1 MSDLRNQTP
10 STTYKGLLQVNDYS
24 NGVDATS
31 KFVQDGEGTNSALSI
46 STTKVGVGTSSPSA
60 PLDVTSTTGG
70 VVFPRLTTTQRDAIS
85 SPTNGETIYN
95 TTTTQVESYN
105 GSNWVAG
112 GTTVVAN
119 NAVTSNSI
127 ANDAV
132 ITDKINNDAVTT
144 AKIADDA
151 VTPAKLDETQTY
163 AVDGLSS
170 TSNIAITRAAE
181 GPGLRLTYDATT
193 DEVRD
198 IFVDSTGTFKFT
210 NVSGGGTQGTLMT
223 LDDDGNL
230 DVTAGVTG
238 TNIVDCTGSLNQV
251 VRSSSS
257 ANLGYVIM
265 YSGGEPL
272 NQKRVNLVPDSGKFL
287 LSWVNDD
294 TTAGY
299 NVQLD
304 QAGGHF
310 HPGTTGFQDLGL
322 TGNRWDDVW
331 SNGTFNGSDQNI
343 KQDIEDLD
351 EAEKRVA
358 TKCKGLIK
366 KYRMKDAV
374 AKKGDDA
381 RIHVGIIAQ
390 ELQAAFESEGLD
402 AFRYSMIG
410 RDTWWEGT
418 DSEGKRDVKDEATE
432 GYIEVTQ
439 MSVRYNELL
448 AFIIAAM

>member
-46 STTKVGVGTSSPSA
+46 STTKVGVGTSTPSA

-105 GSNWVAG
+105 GTAWVAG

-119 NAVTSNSI
+119 NAVTSDSI
-127 ANDAV
+127 ANDAI

-144 AKIADDA
+144 AKIANDAVTTGKIANDAVTAAKIANDA
-151 VTPAKLDETQTY
+151 VTPAKLNDTQSYTMN
-163 AVDGLSS
+163 GLVSNS
-170 TSNIAITRAAE
+170 TIA
-181 GPGLRLTYDATT
+181 G
-193 DEVRD
+193 
-198 IFVDSTGTFKFT
+198 T
-210 NVSGGGTQGTLMT
+210 NVVESSG
-223 LDDDGNL
+223 
-230 DVTAGVTG
+230 
-238 TNIVDCTGSLNQV
+238 SSNQI

-257 ANLGYVIM
+257 AGLGYVVL
-265 YSGGEPL
+265 YSGGEGIDE
-272 NQKRVNLVPDSGKFL
+272 KRINLVPSGGKFVV
-287 LSWVNDD
+287 SWVNDD
-294 TTAGY
+294 TTAGLL
-299 NVQLD
+299 VQFD
-304 QAGGHF
+304 QATGNWE
-310 HPGTTGFQDLGL
+310 PGASLSQDLGS
-322 TGNRWDDVW
+322 TGLRWNNVW

-418 DSEGKRDVKDEATE
+418 DSEGNQDVKYEATD
-432 GYIEVTQ
+432 GYTEVTQ

-448 AFIIAAM
+448 AFIISVM